1 MKRQTAIAVLAG
13 AALGAL
19 LAVGPAQAGPHKKV
33 RSRAS
38 SRAPAPA
45 PAPAP
50 SPPPGTAPTAPTA
63 PTAID
68 LAATARALVSS
79 APRPSSS
86 PTAEEDVEV
95 EEEAATGEPAHQPP
109 AGKPMGRFKLTY
121 YWMPAETGGPRKVQ
135 LYNKWCRPVVRV
147 SRGFERRLRLEGGG
161 RLRDGRVLTYSGR
174 CGCAHSPCFRVAR
187 RGHSWGTG
195 VHERPLSPFRSV
207 AVDPAHVSIGSVLY
221 IPELD
226 GLTMPGRPPYGGFVH
241 DGCVVADDQGGGVR
255 GRQLDLFTARKS
267 HYSALDRRHRLKKV
281 TVFRGGERCRSLT
294 RRPLSRRGSI

>member
-19 LAVGPAQAGPHKKV
+19 LAVGPAQADPHRKAP
-33 RSRAS
+33 SPAS
-38 SRAPAPA
+38 SEAPAPSQA

-50 SPPPGTAPTAPTA
+50 SPPPGTA
-63 PTAID
+63 ID
-68 LAATARALVSS
+68 LAETARALVSS

-86 PTAEEDVEV
+86 PAAEDVEV
-95 EEEAATGEPAHQPP
+95 EVEVEAAAAAEPGHQPQ

-135 LYNKWCRPVVRV
+135 LYNKWCRPVARV

-161 RLRDGRVLTYSGR
+161 RLHDGRVLTYSGR

-226 GLTMPGRPPYGGFVH
+226 GLTMPGRSPYGGFVH